1 MSMMSDTDPVAQP
14 APAVQAAAAA
24 RTQPFLWSLRRELW
38 EYRSVYIAPLVVAA
52 LILFGYFIRLWRLP
66 QIVERAQNQPWWKQY
81 VELALPFAIAT
92 AAILV
97 TAVIVAVFYCLGT
110 LNTERRDR
118 SILFWKSL
126 PVSDLTAVL
135 AKVCIPL
142 IVIPIV
148 AIVVALATQLV
159 MLGAASAVLSLR
171 GPGPGAL
178 WSHWPEAQAVLV
190 LVYLV
195 AIGTLWYAPIY
206 GWLLMV
212 SAWAKRMTFLWAV
225 LTPIGLSIVE
235 KIAFDTSYVGGLLR
249 FRLKGFLALAFTEPP
264 HHIENI
270 QSIDPVALMTPARFF
285 ASPGLWLGLVVAVA
299 FIAAAV
305 WLRRDREPV

>member
-1 MSMMSDTDPVAQP
+1 MSTVSDSDSIPQSASAVHAAAP
-14 APAVQAAAAA
+14 APT
-24 RTQPFLWSLRRELW
+24 RPFFWSLRRELW
-38 EYRSVYIAPLVVAA
+38 EYRSVYIAPLAVAGV
-52 LILFGYFIRLWRLP
+52 ILFGYFIRLWRLP
-66 QIVERAQNQPWWKQY
+66 QIVERAQNLPWWKQY

-97 TAVIVAVFYCLGT
+97 TGVIVAVFYCLGT

-142 IVIPIV
+142 IVIP
-148 AIVVALATQLV
+148 VVVIAAALATQLV

-190 LVYLV
+190 LFYLV

-235 KIAFDTSYVGGLLR
+235 KIAFDTSYVGGLMR
-249 FRLKGFLALAFTEPP
+249 FRLKGFLALGFAEPP
-264 HHIENI
+264 HNI
-270 QSIDPVALMTPARFF
+270 NNVQSIDPIALMTPARFF
-285 ASPGLWLGLVVAVA
+285 ASPGLCLGLVVAVA
-299 FIAAAV
+299 FVAAAV